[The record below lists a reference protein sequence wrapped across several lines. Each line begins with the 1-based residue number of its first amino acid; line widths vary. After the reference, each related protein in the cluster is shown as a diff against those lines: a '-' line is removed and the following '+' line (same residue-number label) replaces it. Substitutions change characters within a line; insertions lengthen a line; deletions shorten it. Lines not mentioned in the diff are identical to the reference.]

1 MKSYE
6 EMDYHPQTE
15 QIVKVLM
22 QKTEND
28 DPLFFRVL
36 TSFYFSVLA
45 SMMRTSIDTKDRG
58 SIPVS
63 MYAINLAPSG
73 AGKGHST
80 NILEEQVLQK
90 FKNRYFDETFPQ
102 IALNTLTKLAITR
115 STNNG
120 TDLIVE
126 QELLE
131 DEYLRAG
138 ELPFTFDSGTPA
150 AVKQVR
156 HKLLLANAG
165 SMNFIMDEVG
175 ANLQGNI
182 DLFNAYIELYDTGK
196 IKSKLTKNTAENT
209 RGKEIDGRTPAN
221 MMLFGTPVKL
231 FDGGKTEDMYLSLQE
246 MGYARRCIYGLSPA
260 PKGVEKTPEEVLKAL
275 MDTSMDSVIHN
286 LADALEHLADP
297 LNFGNE
303 LSISHATTLIYI
315 EYKLQCEKLA
325 REFSDHQET
334 QKAEMAHRYF
344 KALKLA
350 GAYAFI
356 DRSSEVLEEHLYA
369 AIKLVE
375 DSGVAFTN
383 MFKRERNY
391 VKLAKYLANVSRE
404 VTHVDLMEDLPFYK
418 GSESQKRELMN
429 LATAYGRNQ
438 NIVIKKTYADGI
450 EFFQGESLKTT
461 DTNKI
466 IYSYSD
472 GVAHGFYPDP
482 EADVIPFKELH
493 TLVTTDD
500 LHWCN
505 HRFKEGHREEDDAI
519 KGFNL
524 LILDVEKSVSIPAA
538 MSLLEDYT
546 YLIHTTK
553 RHTEEEHRY
562 RVIIPLS
569 HELYMDKA
577 EYKEF
582 MANIF
587 ESLPFP
593 VDAQTNQRARKWL
606 TSAGDHYYN
615 DGKLFNA
622 LDYIPKT
629 SKNEERASEVRT
641 LASLDNLERWFALR
655 MSEGQRSNEMI
666 KYAYMLADSGM
677 PIQQITSRVLDLN
690 DRLADKL
697 PELELRSTVL
707 ISAEKRVRA
716 LQGGA

>member
-1 MKSYE
+1 MKPYE
-6 EMDYHPQTE
+6 DMTYHQSME
-15 QIVKVLM
+15 DIVKVLM
-22 QKTEND
+22 QKTENS

-36 TSFYFSVLA
+36 TSFYFCVMA
-45 SMMRTSIDTKDRG
+45 SMMRTNIATKDRG

-73 AGKGHST
+73 AGKGHAT
-80 NILEEQVLQK
+80 NILEEQVLHK
-90 FKNRYFDETFPQ
+90 FKQRFLDETFPH
-102 IALNTLTKLAITR
+102 IALSNLTKLSIQR
-115 STNNG
+115 SINNG
-120 TDLIVE
+120 TDLTYE
-126 QELLE
+126 QSIIEE
-131 DEYLRAG
+131 EYLRAG

-196 IKSKLTKNTAENT
+196 IKPKLVKNTSENT

-231 FDGGKTEDMYLSLQE
+231 FDGGRTEDLYLSLQE

-260 PKGVEKTPEEVLKAL
+260 PTGAELTPEQVLARL
-275 MDTSMDSVIHN
+275 MDTSMDSV
-286 LADALEHLADP
+286 LTTTADLLEHLADP
-297 LNFGNE
+297 LNFGRE
-303 LSISHATTLIYI
+303 LDVSESTTLVYI
-315 EYKLQCEKLA
+315 AYKLDCERRA
-325 REFSDHQET
+325 REFSDHQDT
-334 QKAEMAHRYF
+334 QKAEMMHRYF

-350 GAYAFI
+350 GGYAFL
-356 DRSSEVLEEHLYA
+356 DRSSEVTEDHLYA

-375 DSGVAFTN
+375 DSGTAFTN

-391 VKLAKYLANVSRE
+391 VKLAKYLANVNRD
-404 VTHVDLMEDLPFYK
+404 VTHVDLTEDLPFYK
-418 GSESQKRELMN
+418 GSEAQKRELFN
-429 LATAYGRNQ
+429 LATAYGRNS
-438 NIVIKKTYADGI
+438 NIIIKKTYSDGI
-450 EFFQGESLKTT
+450 EFFRGQSLKE
-461 DTNKI
+461 TNINEI

-472 GVAHGFYPDP
+472 GIAYGFEPDVNAP
-482 EADVIPFKELH
+482 VIPFKELA
-493 TLVTTDD
+493 TLVTQDD

-505 HRFKEGHREEDDAI
+505 HRFEGGHREEDKAI

-524 LILDVEKSVSIPAA
+524 LVLDVEESVPLSAA
-538 MSLLEDYT
+538 MTLLEEYT

-553 RHTEEEHRY
+553 RHTEEDNRY

-569 HELYMDKA
+569 HELYMDKV

-582 MANIF
+582 MSNIF

-606 TSAGDHYYN
+606 TSPGAHYYN

-629 SKNEERASEVRT
+629 SKNEERANGVRS

-655 MSEGQRSNEMI
+655 MVEGQRSNEMV
-666 KYAYMLADSGM
+666 KYALMLADSGM
-677 PIQQITSRVLDLN
+677 PMNQITSRVLDLN
-690 DRLADKL
+690 DKLADKL

-716 LQGGA
+716 LQGGV